1 MNKDTL
7 GNFKCPKCGENK
19 KFSDGV
25 LVELVSPH
33 VRELILL
40 GFPNLKMTD
49 YVCRSCINQLNAD
62 YVQASLTAEKGE
74 LSELENEVIKSLRD
88 HELFAHNPDDEIET
102 TTTAG
107 EKIAD
112 KVASFGGSWRFII
125 TFGVILTVWITVNS
139 LALMTKPFDPYPYI
153 LLNLILS
160 CLAAL
165 QAPVIMM
172 SQNRQEAKDR
182 RRSEHDYQI
191 NLKAEIEI
199 RHISLKIDHLLHHQ
213 WARLQEI
220 QQIQLDLVKELSER
234 KGR

>member
-1 MNKDTL
+1 MNRDTQAV
-7 GNFKCPKCGENK
+7 FKCPKCGKAK
-19 KFSDGV
+19 KLNEG
-25 LVELVSPH
+25 LPLELVHPP
-33 VRELILL
+33 VRDLIQSTY
-40 GFPNLKMTD
+40 PDIKSTD
-49 YVCRSCINQLNAD
+49 YVCRACISEFGAD
-62 YVQASLTAEKGE
+62 YAQASLMAEKGE
-74 LSELENEVIKSLRD
+74 LTELENEVLKSLRD
-88 HELFAHNPDDEIET
+88 HELFAHNPDDEIDT
-102 TTTAG
+102 TETAG

-112 KVASFGGSWRFII
+112 GVASFGGSWKFII
-125 TFGVILTVWITVNS
+125 IFAVVLTVWITINS
-139 LALMTKPFDPYPYI
+139 VALMSKPFDPYPYI

-220 QQIQLDLVKELSER
+220 QQIQLDLVRELSER